1 MTRPSP
7 LDALELGDGREAE
20 DDEERPGTHLRQR
33 DGVPSLKDKK
43 AAVQGSILMGALAV
57 IVMSILL
64 RPKLPLNPAADSFT
78 SLGALFPLTPG
89 VQAHG

>member
-7 LDALELGDGREAE
+7 LDALELGDEEEAE
-20 DDEERPGTHLRQR
+20 DDQQRPGTHLRQR

-43 AAVQGSILMGALAV
+43 AAVQGSILIGALAV
-57 IVMSILL
+57 IVVSILL
-64 RPKLPLNPAADSFT
+64 RPKLPLNPAAGSLA

>member
-1 MTRPSP
+1 MMRPLP
-7 LDALELGDGREAE
+7 LDALERGDNQEAE
-20 DDEERPGTHLRQR
+20 DDEERSGTHLRQR

-43 AAVQGSILMGALAV
+43 AAIQGSILMEALAV
-57 IVMSILL
+57 IVVSILL
-64 RPKLPLNPAADSFT
+64 RPKLPLNPAADSLT